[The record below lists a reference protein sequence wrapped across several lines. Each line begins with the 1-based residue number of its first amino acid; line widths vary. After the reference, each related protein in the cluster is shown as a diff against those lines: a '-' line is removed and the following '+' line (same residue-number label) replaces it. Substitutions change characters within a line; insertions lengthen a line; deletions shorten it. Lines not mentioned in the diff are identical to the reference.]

1 MIKNIMISATSYVS
15 ISDLRDKT
23 ATIVKQLPQWKKI
36 ILSQNKPVGVFMS
49 IDEYN
54 ALLKLSFYSE
64 KATKND
70 IKAYKE
76 STHWSDSVEAFW
88 FLDSLK

>member
-1 MIKNIMISATSYVS
+1 MISATTYVS

-23 ATIVKQLPQWKKI
+23 ASIVKQLPQWKKI

-54 ALLKLSFYSE
+54 SLLKLSFYTE
-64 KATKND
+64 KATKDD
-70 IKAYKE
+70 IKAYKQ
-76 STHWSDSVEAFW
+76 SSHWKNSVEAFW
-88 FLDSLK
+88 FLNSLK

>member
-1 MIKNIMISATSYVS
+1 MISPSNYVS

-23 ATIVKQLPQWKKI
+23 ATIVKELPKWKKI

-54 ALLKLSFYSE
+54 TLQKLSFYPE
-64 KATKND
+64 KATKDD
-70 IKAYKE
+70 IKAYKQ
-76 STHWSDSVEAFW
+76 SSHWKDAIEAFW

>member
-1 MIKNIMISATSYVS
+1 MITTTSFAS

-23 ATIVKQLPQWKKI
+23 ATIVRELPKWKKI
-36 ILSQNKPVGVFMS
+36 ILSQNKPVWVFMS

-54 ALLKLSFYSE
+54 LLIKLWFE
-64 KATKND
+64 WDEATKEE

-76 STHWSDSVEAFW
+76 SSHWKDGVEAFS

>member
-1 MIKNIMISATSYVS
+1 MITATDFVS
-15 ISDLRDKT
+15 ISDLRDNT
-23 ATIVKQLPQWKKI
+23 ATIVKKLPQWKKI

-54 ALLKLSFYSE
+54 FLLKLSFPTE
-64 KATKND
+64 KATKQD
-70 IKAYKE
+70 IKAYQQ
-76 STHWSDSVEAFW
+76 STHWKDSVEAFS

>member
-1 MIKNIMISATSYVS
+1 MISTSSYVS

-36 ILSQNKPVGVFMS
+36 ILSQNKPVGVFMG

-64 KATKND
+64 KATEND

-76 STHWSDSVEAFW
+76 STHWTDSVEAFW

>member
-1 MIKNIMISATSYVS
+1 MISTTSYAS

-23 ATIVKQLPQWKKI
+23 ATIVKELPKWKKI

-49 IDEYN
+49 VDEYN
-54 ALLKLSFYSE
+54 SLLKLWFYRE
-64 KATKND
+64 NATKDD
-70 IKAYKE
+70 IKAYQH
-76 STHWSDSVEAFW
+76 SSHWKDSVEAFW

>member
-1 MIKNIMISATSYVS
+1 MISTTSYVS

-23 ATIVKQLPQWKKI
+23 ATIVKELPQWKKI

-49 IDEYN
+49 VDEYN
-54 ALLKLSFYSE
+54 TLLKLSFYSE
-64 KATKND
+64 KASKED

-76 STHWSDSVEAFW
+76 SSHWKDSVEAFS
-88 FLDSLK
+88 FLDNLKK